1 MLNSEYTKLSKVTQL
16 KRSELR
22 YRRTSVA
29 PFHFTRSYEVKT
41 ALL

>member
-29 PFHFTRSYEVKT
+29 PFHFTSYEVKT